1 MRAHYDSEFNVLS
14 LRTGVAAATEA
25 SLLDDAGIVL
35 ELAHQDGYDIVGLMV
50 MGAPAYVPHGYDAKE
65 DILRLGRTTAPELV
79 VRENGDFIGYWQA
92 DASDPSGA
100 MDPVGVVV
108 RNASKHLA
116 SVPATELSRQ
126 SA

>member
-1 MRAHYDSEFNVLS
+1 MRAHYDSEFNVLT
-14 LRTGVAAATEA
+14 LRTDAAAATEA

-35 ELAHQDGYDIVGLMV
+35 ELADQDGYDIVGLMV
-50 MGAPAYVPHGYDAKE
+50 MGAPAYVAQGYDAKE
-65 DILRLGRTTAPELV
+65 DVLRLGRTTTPELV

-92 DASDPSGA
+92 DAGDPDGV
-100 MDPVGVVV
+100 MLPVGVAV